1 MTLLL
6 QHAKRSMNEKW
17 HDILVPNFRDIN
29 LITSDTDRHGC
40 PSSVD
45 IQRGLKVSRRNF
57 EKSTISVIKNALKQ
71 SLVYIVQP
79 VSYTVTLF

>member
-1 MTLLL
+1 MIGL
-6 QHAKRSMNEKW
+6 
-17 HDILVPNFRDIN
+17 D
-29 LITSDTDRHGC
+29 HGC